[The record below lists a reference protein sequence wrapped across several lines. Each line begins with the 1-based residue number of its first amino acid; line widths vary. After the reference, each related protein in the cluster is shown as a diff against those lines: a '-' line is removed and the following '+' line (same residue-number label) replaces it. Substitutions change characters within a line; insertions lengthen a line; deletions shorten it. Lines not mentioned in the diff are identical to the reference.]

1 MLYTRAA
8 IEQRGSGSA
17 FLLPSIAEG
26 EVRVAR
32 SVDQEARYAAELA
45 LDQVLADSFPASD
58 PPSWTL
64 GVARP
69 ASFSHTGSAESTD
82 ETAIEN
88 SDRRSATI
96 TSDFIDVSLPR
107 AGRTFIQA
115 LVSLA
120 GAAGI
125 ALLVPFAILLIGLPV
140 ALVVRGVAEA
150 VGWLLARIAG

>member
-1 MLYTRAA
+1 M
-8 IEQRGSGSA
+8 EQRGSGSG
-17 FLLPSIAEG
+17 FRVPSIAEG
-26 EVRVAR
+26 DVPVAR
-32 SVDQEARYAAELA
+32 AVDQEARYAAELA

-58 PPSWTL
+58 APPWTL
-64 GVARP
+64 GVSRP
-69 ASFSHTGSAESTD
+69 VSFSRTGSAEFTD
-82 ETAIEN
+82 ETAMED
-88 SDRRSATI
+88 SDRRSATV
-96 TSDFIDVSLPR
+96 TSDVIDVSLPR

>member
-1 MLYTRAA
+1 
-8 IEQRGSGSA
+8 
-17 FLLPSIAEG
+17 LPSIAEG
-26 EVRVAR
+26 EVRLAR

-69 ASFSHTGSAESTD
+69 ASFSRTEGATSTD
-82 ETAIEN
+82 ETAMEN
-88 SDRRSATI
+88 SDRRSARV
-96 TSDFIDVSLPR
+96 TSAVTDVSLPR
-107 AGRTFIQA
+107 AGRTVIHA

-140 ALVVRGVAEA
+140 VLVVRGVAEA

>member
-1 MLYTRAA
+1 LYTRAA
-8 IEQRGSGSA
+8 IEQRGSGSD

-69 ASFSHTGSAESTD
+69 TSFSHTGSAESTD

-88 SDRRSATI
+88 SDRRPATI
-96 TSDFIDVSLPR
+96 TSDVIDVSLPR

-140 ALVVRGVAEA
+140 ALLVRGVAEA

>member
-1 MLYTRAA
+1 LYTRAA
-8 IEQRGSGSA
+8 IEQRGSGSG

-64 GVARP
+64 GVGRP
-69 ASFSHTGSAESTD
+69 ASFGRTGSAESTD
-82 ETAIEN
+82 ETAMEN
-88 SDRRSATI
+88 SDRRSAAV
-96 TSDFIDVSLPR
+96 TSDVIDVSLPR

-115 LVSLA
+115 LASLA

-140 ALVVRGVAEA
+140 VLVVRGVSEA
-150 VGWLLARIAG
+150 VGWLLARISW

>member
-1 MLYTRAA
+1 
-8 IEQRGSGSA
+8 
-17 FLLPSIAEG
+17 LPSIAEG
-26 EVRVAR
+26 KVRLAK

-69 ASFSHTGSAESTD
+69 ASFSRTEGATSTD
-82 ETAIEN
+82 ETAMEN
-88 SDRRSATI
+88 SDRRSARV
-96 TSDFIDVSLPR
+96 TSAVTDVSLPR
-107 AGRTFIQA
+107 AGRTVIHA

-140 ALVVRGVAEA
+140 ALLVRGVAEA

>member
-1 MLYTRAA
+1 LYTRAA
-8 IEQRGSGSA
+8 IEQRGSGSG

-26 EVRVAR
+26 DVRVAR

-45 LDQVLADSFPASD
+45 LDQVLEDSFPASD

-69 ASFSHTGSAESTD
+69 ASFSRTGSAESTD
-82 ETAIEN
+82 ETAMEN
-88 SDRRSATI
+88 SDRRSATV
-96 TSDFIDVSLPR
+96 TSDVIDISLPR

-125 ALLVPFAILLIGLPV
+125 ALLVPFAILLIGLPA
-140 ALVVRGVAEA
+140 ALLVRGVTEA